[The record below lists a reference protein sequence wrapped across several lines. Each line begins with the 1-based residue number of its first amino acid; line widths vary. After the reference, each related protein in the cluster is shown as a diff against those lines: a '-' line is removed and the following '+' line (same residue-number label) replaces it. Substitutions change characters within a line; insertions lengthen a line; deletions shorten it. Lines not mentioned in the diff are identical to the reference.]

1 MKDGAMTRDDIE
13 AVLERVR
20 TWPPA
25 RQEDAARVLLEMEA
39 QGTTVYQLSN
49 DERTAIE
56 QSRELTRRGEF
67 ATDEEV
73 AALFERYRK

>member
-1 MKDGAMTRDDIE
+1 MKDEAMTRDDIE

>member
-56 QSRELTRRGEF
+56 QSREQTRRGEF